1 MNGLTR
7 LVVVAIMATTSMLAL
22 PDAASACTCRVSQTT
37 LSAPEIREWFSSFDG
52 VVFRGTVVAA
62 PRIVQPPRPRAGAE
76 LPVLVAEYTF
86 KVERVWKG
94 VTTAEV
100 VIRTPADGSMCG
112 IDFAGSSFPLIVR
125 DVAGAYLIAAGPLQ
139 QPATSTC
146 SAANMPTRN
155 EKDFLSALGEGNP
168 PPK

>member
-7 LVVVAIMATTSMLAL
+7 LVVVAIMATTSMLVL
-22 PDAASACTCRVSQTT
+22 PDAASACSCVVRQTS
-37 LSAPEIREWFSSFDG
+37 LSVPEIREWLTSFDG
-52 VVFRGTVVAA
+52 VVFRGTVVSA
-62 PRIVQPPRPRAGAE
+62 PRIVQPPRPRVGAE
-76 LPVLVAEYTF
+76 LPVLMAEYTF

-112 IDFAGSSFPLIVR
+112 IDFAG
-125 DVAGAYLIAAGPLQ
+125 GAYLIAAGPLQ